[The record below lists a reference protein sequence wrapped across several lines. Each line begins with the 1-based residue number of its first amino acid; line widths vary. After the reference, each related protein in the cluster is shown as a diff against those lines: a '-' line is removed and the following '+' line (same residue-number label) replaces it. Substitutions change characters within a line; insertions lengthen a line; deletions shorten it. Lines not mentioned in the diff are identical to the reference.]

1 MGQNPG
7 FARGER
13 EAMRPTR
20 LPGRRKIR
28 GDFRALCAVMA
39 AATLAGCSSVPNYA
53 NPIEWYRDITGV
65 SKNDAE
71 DQGAR
76 NSANLESGGNEPYPN
91 LATVPQPPDTAM
103 STVDREKLQQGL
115 VADRANARYSDQQLQ
130 QGKDVPP
137 LPGTAPKVALAPPST
152 EPPPLGPAPATT
164 APQGSGQAQPTKGSA
179 PPPQESAVVPPSIAN
194 LPQGQQPRAAPPPPS
209 GMQPARQVAAAS
221 PPPSPPTQPPSQP
234 TQSAATTSPPPQ
246 VAVPSPP
253 PKQVAAL
260 PPPLTPLPTY
270 VDPAL
275 EPSVMRTP
283 GGKRAAV
290 TLEAAEIA
298 FSGGTK
304 TLSPSDSQ
312 RLSETAALQ
321 KQGGGS
327 LRIIGYA
334 ARGSGPKA
342 AEQELQS
349 FGDAL
354 DRANAVAAELTR
366 LGVPTNRI
374 TVQAAPAMVEGGLPP
389 GQVVVLL
396 EY

>member
-1 MGQNPG
+1 
-7 FARGER
+7 
-13 EAMRPTR
+13 MRPTR
-20 LPGRRKIR
+20 MPGRRRIR
-28 GDFRALCAVMA
+28 GDFRALCAVAA

-65 SKNDAE
+65 SKNDVE

-76 NSANLESGGNEPYPN
+76 NDANLQAGGNEPYPN
-91 LATVPQPPDTAM
+91 LASVPPPPDTAM

-115 VADRANARYSDQQLQ
+115 VADRANAKYSDQQVL

-137 LPGTAPKVALAPPST
+137 LPGPAPKVALAAPST
-152 EPPPLGPAPATT
+152 EPPPPGPGPAPT
-164 APQGSGQAQPTKGSA
+164 APQGSGQAQAQPTKGSV
-179 PPPQESAVVPPSIAN
+179 PPPQESPLVSPSIGN

-221 PPPSPPTQPPSQP
+221 PPPQPPPTQP
-234 TQSAATTSPPPQ
+234 AANT
-246 VAVPSPP
+246 SPP
-253 PKQVAAL
+253 PKQVAAV
-260 PPPLTPLPTY
+260 PPPLTPLPPY
-270 VDPAL
+270 VDPAA

-298 FSGGTK
+298 FTGGGK
-304 TLSPSDSQ
+304 TLSPTDNQ
-312 RLSETAALQ
+312 RLSETATLQ

-374 TVQAAPAMVEGGLPP
+374 TVQAAPAMVQGGLPP
-389 GQVVVLL
+389 GQVVVLI

>member
-1 MGQNPG
+1 
-7 FARGER
+7 
-13 EAMRPTR
+13 MRPIR
-20 LPGRRKIR
+20 MPGRRKIR
-28 GDFRALCAVMA
+28 GDFRALCAVAA
-39 AATLAGCSSVPNYA
+39 AATLAGCSSLPNYA
-53 NPIEWYRDITGV
+53 NPIEWYRDVTGV
-65 SKNDAE
+65 SKNDVE

-76 NSANLESGGNEPYPN
+76 NDANLEAGGHEPYPN
-91 LATVPQPPDTAM
+91 LASVPQPPDTAM

-115 VADRANARYSDQQLQ
+115 VADRANARYSDQQVL

-137 LPGTAPKVALAPPST
+137 LPGPAPTVALAPPST
-152 EPPPLGPAPATT
+152 EPPPPGPGPAPT

-179 PPPQESAVVPPSIAN
+179 PPPQESPLVSPSIGN
-194 LPQGQQPRAAPPPPS
+194 LPQGQQPRAAPPPPG
-209 GMQPARQVAAAS
+209 GMQPARQVAAVS
-221 PPPSPPTQPPSQP
+221 PPPQPAAAVSPPAKQ
-234 TQSAATTSPPPQ
+234 AAAPSPPPQ
-246 VAVPSPP
+246 VATPSPP
-253 PKQVAAL
+253 PKQVAAV
-260 PPPLTPLPTY
+260 PPPLTPLPPY

-283 GGKRAAV
+283 GGKHAAV

-298 FSGGTK
+298 FSGGGK
-304 TLSPSDSQ
+304 TLSPTDNQ
-312 RLSETAALQ
+312 RLSETATLQ

-366 LGVPTNRI
+366 LGVPTSRI
-374 TVQAAPAMVEGGLPP
+374 TVQAAPAMVQGGLPP
-389 GQVVVLL
+389 GQVVVLI